1 MPSPAGS
8 LQSMNITRSDP
19 KPNRRVRALLA
30 ATLLGVASVA
40 AHAASG
46 FTTFNEAPIA
56 KFSKEDTAL
65 MMARVNEALK
75 AEKDGETL
83 DWKNEAGKASGSVTP
98 LARFVAEGVP
108 CRRLRI
114 VNVYAEQKAQ
124 GVYRFCEK
132 PVGKWKLVGP
142 DKAPA

>member
-1 MPSPAGS
+1 MKITSP
-8 LQSMNITRSDP
+8 DP
-19 KPNRRVRALLA
+19 KPNRRLHALLV
-30 ATLLGVASVA
+30 ATLLGVATLA
-40 AHAASG
+40 AHATSG
-46 FTTFNEAPIA
+46 FTTFTETPMA

-83 DWKNEAGKASGSVTP
+83 EWKSEAGKASGSVTP
-98 LARFVAEGVP
+98 LARFVADGVP

-132 PVGKWKLVGP
+132 PAGKWKLIGP

>member
-1 MPSPAGS
+1 ME
-8 LQSMNITRSDP
+8 ITLHDP
-19 KPNRRVRALLA
+19 KPNRRVHAFLA
-30 ATLLGVASVA
+30 ATLLGMASLS

-46 FTTFNEAPIA
+46 FTTFNDAPIA

-65 MMARVNEALK
+65 MTARVNEALK

-83 DWKNEAGKASGSVTP
+83 EWKNEASKASGSVTP
-98 LARFVAEGVP
+98 LARFSADGLA

-114 VNVYAEQKAQ
+114 VNVYGEQKAQ

-132 PVGKWKLVGP
+132 PAGKWKLVGP